1 MEARDLLSFLG
12 LGERENLKEKMAWI
26 VTGVINAINWGRVP
40 ESIKARLREIDE
52 STGLENRILAA
63 RASLELESGENSRI
77 ILILGENKS
86 FSDKNQ
92 LCFPATTE
100 LIVNGESRGNAVVI
114 VFNPRHPILR
124 HPILNRRKQKEELEL
139 ELREEELV
147 YIIGSLLQ
155 AQAMVEN
162 ADKNREPLLTQGEFA
177 EVMRSP

>member
-12 LGERENLKEKMAWI
+12 LGERENPKKRMAWV

-92 LCFPATTE
+92 LCFPVTTE

-114 VFNPRHPILR
+114 VFNPGHPL
-124 HPILNRRKQKEELEL
+124 LNRRKQKGELEVRGEELL
-139 ELREEELV
+139 SL
-147 YIIGSLLQ
+147 IGSLLQ

-177 EVMRSP
+177 EVLRSP

>member
-12 LGERENLKEKMAWI
+12 LGEREDPKKRISWI
-26 VTGVINAINWGRVP
+26 LTVVINVINQDRVP

-63 RASLELESGENSRI
+63 RVSLELEKGEGSRI
-77 ILILGENKS
+77 ILILGENES

-114 VFNPRHPILR
+114 VFNPGHPL
-124 HPILNRRKQKEELEL
+124 LNRRKQRGELEV
-139 ELREEELV
+139 RQEEMSD
-147 YIIGSLLQ
+147 IINSLLR

-162 ADKNREPLLTQGEFA
+162 ADREPLLTQGEFA
-177 EVMRSP
+177 EVLRSS